1 MTEANRCLIMSDA
14 LGLEHGVKL
23 AVSADRLAGKTM
35 LADSVVTG
43 MLGQAPLLGDKI
55 PEARRTTVYGADPGM
70 QALLKRT
77 HMAAVESELL
87 GFANPPPDALNSDCL
102 SGDARAVFC
111 ATVLVADALVVC
123 VPPCAPKA
131 TLLLETIAL
140 FAAAAKARARTV
152 VMLFS
157 GLPEQ
162 VTSQLSYVFD
172 DVLVANGCE
181 PDHGHS
187 SAYILKP
194 APGSVSEAIGW
205 KPVVVNS
212 TLMPDFSVAR
222 VFGRGAASDFATR
235 EIIRLADSGKSYSAI
250 GKALG
255 LHKSTV
261 KRRLDAMP
269 FNPKRKLLSQDE
281 D

>member
-1 MTEANRCLIMSDA
+1 VTEVSHSTIMSDA
-14 LGLEHGVKL
+14 VGLEHGVKL
-23 AVSADRLAGKTM
+23 AVSADRQAGKAM
-35 LADSVVTG
+35 LTDSVVTG
-43 MLGQAPLLGDKI
+43 LLGEAALLGEKT
-55 PEARRTTVYGADPGM
+55 PEPRRTTVYGADPGM
-70 QALLKRT
+70 QALLTRT
-77 HMAAVESELL
+77 HVAAVEGERLI
-87 GFANPPPDALNSDCL
+87 FASPPPDAITNDCL
-102 SGDARAVFC
+102 SGDGRAVFC
-111 ATVLVADALVVC
+111 ATVMVADALVIC
-123 VPPCAPKA
+123 MPPCSPKA
-131 TLLLETIAL
+131 TVSLEAVSL

-152 VMLFS
+152 VMLFI
-157 GLPEQ
+157 GLAEQ

-172 DVLVANGCE
+172 DVIVANGCE

-187 SAYILKP
+187 SAYILRP

-212 TLMPDFSVAR
+212 NLMADFSIVR
-222 VFGRGAASDFATR
+222 VFGRGASTNFATR
-235 EIIRLADSGKSYSAI
+235 EIIRLADSGKSYSTI

-269 FNPKRKLLSQDE
+269 FNPKRKLLSQEE